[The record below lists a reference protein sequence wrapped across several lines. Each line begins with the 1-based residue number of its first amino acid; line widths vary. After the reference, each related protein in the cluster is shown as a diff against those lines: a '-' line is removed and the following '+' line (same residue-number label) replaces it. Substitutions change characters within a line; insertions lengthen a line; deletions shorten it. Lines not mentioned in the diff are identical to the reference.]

1 VALTHINANGTLFAN
16 YMQSDGVIDAN
27 GEQVKM
33 LQEYGVVPYKPGRI
47 LSENQLQGIDNQ
59 LFNTL
64 FSTNGFVIMTTA
76 DDVDQIYYYEVNPV
90 QGYAAPQAIFI
101 VPPTAPPTALP
112 TAPQPSA
119 GRGAVYYASAVTNYV
134 PPLNCRG
141 YVGGKEQR
149 VDYVQEKMVL
159 YCFDCPNG
167 W

>member
-1 VALTHINANGTLFAN
+1 LIE
-16 YMQSDGVIDAN
+16 S
-27 GEQVKM
+27 
-33 LQEYGVVPYKPGRI
+33 
-47 LSENQLQGIDNQ
+47 QLQGIDNQ
-59 LFNTL
+59 LFNTI

-90 QGYAAPQAIFI
+90 QGYAVPKAIFI
-101 VPPTAPPTALP
+101 VPTT
-112 TAPQPSA
+112 TTKTSA
-119 GRGAVYYASAVTNYV
+119 VRGTVYYASAVTNYV

-159 YCFDCPNG
+159 YCFDCPKG